1 MAAKTKKQEQQRP
14 TTQSLPIM
22 EPNAAGIDIGA
33 TEHWVAVAPDRDE
46 QPVRKFGTF
55 TSDLYAIADWLALCQ
70 VQVVAMESTGVYWIP
85 LFEVLVERG
94 FCVDLVDARH
104 TKNVS
109 GRKADISD
117 CEWIRQLRSY
127 GLLRGAFI
135 PSADI
140 GVIRSYVRHRQ
151 MLIQYAAIHVQH
163 MQKALT
169 LMNVQLHH
177 VISDIT
183 GVTGMRIL
191 NAILHGERDPQR
203 LAEMKDVHIKNDTDT
218 IARALQGHY
227 RQEHLLALKHSYDLY
242 QTYQSKVADCD
253 QQIEQYLNTLQSKA
267 DPDTLPKSERKRK
280 RKPQRNEPHYDCR
293 REMYRLTGVD
303 LTRIDGIDASA
314 AQIIVSEI
322 GRDMSPWKT
331 EKQFSAWTTLAPN
344 HQISGGKILRRRPK
358 RSANRFAL
366 VLRLCAQSLLHSQ
379 SALGAYCR
387 RICGRIGTPKGLTAT
402 AHKLARLVYR
412 MLKYGDRYVDIG
424 QEQYEKKYKERL
436 LLNLRKKASE
446 FGLVLVERPAL
457 DLNSP
462 APQGVS

>member
-1 MAAKTKKQEQQRP
+1 M
-14 TTQSLPIM
+14 M
-22 EPNAAGIDIGA
+22 EPNAAGVDIGA
-33 TEHWVAVAPDRDE
+33 MEHWVAVAPDRDE

-55 TSDLYAIADWLALCQ
+55 TSDLYAIADWLRLCD
-70 VQVVAMESTGVYWIP
+70 VKVVAMESTGVYWIP

-94 FCVDLVDARH
+94 FKVDLVDARH

-109 GRKADISD
+109 GRKADVTD

-127 GLLRGAFI
+127 GLLSPAFI
-135 PSADI
+135 PAADMA
-140 GVIRSYVRHRQ
+140 VIRSYVRHRQ

-169 LMNVQLHH
+169 LMNLQLHH

-191 NAILHGERDPQR
+191 EAILHGERDPHR
-203 LAEMKDVHIKNDTDT
+203 LAEMKDRRIKNDTQT
-218 IARALQGHY
+218 IARALEGHY

-253 QQIEQYLNTLQSKA
+253 QQIQQYLKTLESKA
-267 DPDTLPKSERKRK
+267 NPDTLPKSSRKRQ
-280 RKPQRNEPHYDCR
+280 RKPQRNEPNYDCR

-303 LTRIDGIDASA
+303 LTRIDGIDAAA

-322 GRDMSPWKT
+322 GRDMSPWTT
-331 EKQFSAWTTLAPN
+331 EKHFAAWTTLAPN

-358 RSANRFAL
+358 RSPNRFAL
-366 VLRLCAQSLLHSQ
+366 LLRMCAQSLLHSQ

-402 AHKLARLVYR
+402 AHKLARLIYR
-412 MLKYGDRYVDIG
+412 MLKYGDSYVDIG
-424 QEQYEKKYKERL
+424 QEQYEKKYKQRL
-436 LLNLRKKASE
+436 LQNLRKKANE
-446 FGLVLVERPAL
+446 FGFALIERSAL
-457 DLNSP
+457 PQNSP
-462 APQGVS
+462 SPQEVS